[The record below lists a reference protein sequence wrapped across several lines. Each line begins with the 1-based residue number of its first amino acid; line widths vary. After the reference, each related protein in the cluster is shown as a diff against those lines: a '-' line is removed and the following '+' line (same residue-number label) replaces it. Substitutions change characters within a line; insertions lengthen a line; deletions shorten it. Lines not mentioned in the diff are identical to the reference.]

1 MVIALAA
8 MLTVAGLMFMYS
20 PIPTQAINPQ
30 RLSIHLK
37 LANEDFGIEGETFQL
52 YDVEDAIG
60 AAIEPAG
67 VIEGHEIGNGFFVV
81 FVTAAHPD
89 KLLSSI
95 QTSLSKVSVR
105 SGSFIELCRSD
116 GSCSR
121 YLP

>member
-1 MVIALAA
+1 MVRALAA
-8 MLTVAGLMFMYS
+8 MLTVAGLTFMYS
-20 PIPTQAINPQ
+20 PIPTQAIDPQ

-37 LANEDFGIEGETFQL
+37 LANDDFGIEGETFQL

-81 FVTAAHPD
+81 FVTGAHPD

-105 SGSFIELCRSD
+105 PGSFIELCRSD